1 MLENKCANDDDV
13 ADPFSEPLSNVD
25 DGQRKDEGFV
35 GENDDQTVG
44 LVPDVFLDDYTQITL

>member
-1 MLENKCANDDDV
+1 MLENKCANDDV